1 MIGISTS
8 TFYYK
13 HKRDP
18 NIRERND
25 ALLRDLLEKIQAEF
39 PRSGYRTLKKYLLR
53 DGIRVN
59 EKRIRRVMKKYNL
72 HAIIKRK
79 FINTTD
85 SNHSLKV
92 YPNLIREMTVT
103 GINQVWCADITYIRI
118 LTGFVFL
125 AVILDIF
132 SRRVIGWSISKHLD
146 RNLTLEALKV
156 AIEKRKPQKGVIHHS
171 DRGVQYASSDYIELL
186 NNHGFHISM
195 SNRRNPYDNAF
206 AETFFKTLKYEE
218 VYLYEYENIFDVME
232 RIPYFIDEV
241 YNKKRV
247 HSGIK
252 YLPPEEF
259 ENLLNSDTK
268 KNALGQFVIK
278 L

>member
-195 SNRRNPYDNAF
+195 SNRGNPYDNAF